1 VRHVVQMG
9 GPEMAYRDRCVTLPQ
24 FIVKYGVKSARNAA
38 VLAAGILVLGFSGAN
53 AQYRGTPEAQQACTP
68 DVMRLCNAEIPDV
81 ERITACLK
89 RNRMNLSPACKPVFG
104 VGVHGHRLRN

>member
-1 VRHVVQMG
+1 MG
-9 GPEMAYRDRCVTLPQ
+9 HWDRCVTQVQ
-24 FIVKYGVKSARNAA
+24 FIGKYGVKSARNAA
-38 VLAAGILVLGFSGAN
+38 VLAGGILVLGLSGAD

-81 ERITACLK
+81 ERITACLQ

-104 VGVHGHRLRN
+104 VSVRGHRVRNH